1 MIQQNN
7 MDIIAKSLVDNVMK
21 NAIEEVKNE
30 KANEKNYNRFIKIF
44 FEVRQKLEDLN
55 ALQKKLQ

>member
-1 MIQQNN
+1 
-7 MDIIAKSLVDNVMK
+7 MDIIAKRLVDNVMK

-30 KANEKNYNRFIKIF
+30 KANEKNYNCFIKIF